1 VTAASGE
8 DAPATRPLQLTLMER
23 PEPEP
28 GRPEPEP
35 VRPEPEPV
43 RPEPEPGRPE
53 PEPGRPEPAVEEPTV
68 YAVRQLV
75 RLAARCV
82 EERFALVW
90 VEGEISNLRRPS
102 SGHCYFTLKD
112 AQAQLPIVIFRSAA
126 QQLKFRLE
134 DGQQL
139 RCRGRLTIYEGYG
152 RFQLT
157 ADHAEPVGQ
166 GALQLAFEQLRR
178 RLEAEGLFDPRHKR
192 ALPLLPRTIAVVT
205 SPTGAAL
212 HDIVRVLHDRCPV
225 RVIVCPT
232 AVQGAEA
239 PAELCAALARADA
252 LGADLIIVG
261 RGGGSLEDLWAFND
275 ERVARAI
282 FALRT
287 PVISAVG
294 HEVDVTIADFVADR
308 RAATPSAAA
317 ELAVP
322 VLRELREQLGHWQT
336 RLTRAA
342 HQRLQRQRLRLT
354 RLQARLV
361 SPHGLLDRGRMRL
374 DDASNRLHAAQLRAC
389 ARRRQRLDQQRQ
401 RLGQAHPRTRV
412 ARSAGRLQQLL
423 AALTAAAQARLQRDR
438 VALGACVATLD
449 ALSPL
454 AVLAR
459 GYSVLQD
466 EAGGILRDA
475 ATVAVGARVHARLQ
489 RGRLACRIERVCTET
504 DESAPA
510 ALDRG
515 GNGPL

>member
-1 VTAASGE
+1 MSTAGGE
-8 DAPATRPLQLTLMER
+8 GAAATRPLQQLLLTER
-23 PEPEP
+23 PQRPPE
-28 GRPEPEP
+28 REAAAP
-35 VRPEPEPV
+35 VEAPV
-43 RPEPEPGRPE
+43 YP
-53 PEPGRPEPAVEEPTV
+53 VS
-68 YAVRQLV
+68 QLV
-75 RLAARCV
+75 RLAARAI
-82 EERFALVW
+82 EERFAQVW
-90 VEGEISNLRRPS
+90 VEGEVSNLRRPS

-112 AQAQLPIVIFRSAA
+112 AQAQLPVVMFRSAA

-157 ADHAEPVGQ
+157 ADHAEPVGL

-178 RLEAEGLFDPRHKR
+178 KLEAEGLFAAQHKR

-232 AVQGAEA
+232 AVQGVEA

-252 LGADLIIVG
+252 LGVDLIIVG

-322 VLRELREQLGHWQT
+322 VLRELREQLGHWRA

-342 HQRLQRQRLRLT
+342 QQQLQRQRLRLT
-354 RLQARLV
+354 RLKAALA
-361 SPHGLLDRGRMRL
+361 SPRQLLDRGRLRL
-374 DDASNRLHAAQLRAC
+374 DDASNRLHGALLRAC

-401 RLGQAHPRTRV
+401 RLAQAHPRTRL
-412 ARSAGRLQQLL
+412 ARGTGRLHQLV
-423 AALTAAAQARLQRDR
+423 AALRVAVQTRLQRDR
-438 VALGACVATLD
+438 TALAGCVASLD

-466 EAGGILRDA
+466 EAGRVVRDA
-475 ATVAVGARVHARLQ
+475 ASVAVGTTLRARLE
-489 RGRLACRIERVCTET
+489 RGVLLCRVEGVCST
-504 DESAPA
+504 AGAGPA
-510 ALDRG
+510 ALDPSG
-515 GNGPL
+515 SAPL

>member
-1 VTAASGE
+1 MSGASAE
-8 DAPATRPLQLTLMER
+8 DPPSARPLQLLLKAR
-23 PEPEP
+23 PEPV
-28 GRPEPEP
+28 PE
-35 VRPEPEPV
+35 VH
-43 RPEPEPGRPE
+43 
-53 PEPGRPEPAVEEPTV
+53 ASALDEPTV
-68 YAVRQLV
+68 YPVSQLV

-82 EERFALVW
+82 EASFALVW
-90 VEGEISNLRRPS
+90 VEGEVSNLRRPS

-112 AQAQLPIVIFRSAA
+112 AQAQLALVMFRSAA

-157 ADHAEPVGQ
+157 ADHAEPVGL

-178 RLEAEGLFDPRHKR
+178 KLEAEGLFDPQHKR
-192 ALPLLPRTIAVVT
+192 ALPRLPRTIAVVT

-232 AVQGAEA
+232 AVQGVEA
-239 PAELCAALARADA
+239 PAEICAALARADA
-252 LGADLIIVG
+252 LAADLIIVG

-294 HEVDVTIADFVADR
+294 HEVDVTIADLVADR

-322 VLRELREQLGHWQT
+322 VLRELRDQLGQWGG
-336 RLTRAA
+336 RLARAI
-342 HQRLQRQRLRLT
+342 HQGLQRQRLRLT
-354 RLQARLV
+354 RLEAGV
-361 SPHGLLDRGRMRL
+361 ISPRGLLDRGRMRL
-374 DDASNRLHAAQLRAC
+374 DEHSSRLQAAELRLL
-389 ARRRQRLDQQRQ
+389 ARGRQRLDHQRQ
-401 RLGQAHPRTRV
+401 RLGQAHPRTRL
-412 ARSAGRLQQLL
+412 ARGAGRLQQLL
-423 AALTAAAQARLQRDR
+423 AALTVAAQARLQRDR
-438 VALGACVATLD
+438 AVLAGSVATLD

-459 GYSVLQD
+459 GYCLLQD
-466 EAGGILRDA
+466 DSGTLIRDA
-475 ATVAVGARVHARLQ
+475 ASVAVGARVEARLH
-489 RGRLACRIERVCTET
+489 RGGLVCRIERVCSEA
-504 DESAPA
+504 EGSAAGAARGAPG

-515 GNGPL
+515 GSGPL